1 MQSITEPE
9 DCLGVITGSEMVV
22 VEPADKVARAR
33 PSENLGLNI
42 AAKTED
48 AKVKDLEE
56 TRMF

>member
-1 MQSITEPE
+1 
-9 DCLGVITGSEMVV
+9 MVV
-22 VEPADKVARAR
+22 VEPADKVTRAR

-42 AAKTED
+42 AAKTGD